1 MLRGI
6 FLMLINQAVDLH
18 IPGEKKS
25 GERKVWGRW
34 PPALIFTP
42 MDNMPDAREAP
53 LRLNAIFRAATDG
66 IIVINQW
73 GIMEMV
79 NPAAAQLFGYTESE
93 MIGQNV
99 SLVMPSPHAGQHDDY
114 LRNYLRTGKAR
125 IIGIGRDVIAKK
137 KSGELFPCRLS
148 ISKVDFG
155 EGRYSFTGILHDLT
169 EQKAAEKRIV
179 ELNRELEARVER
191 RTAELEKAV
200 NRLLE
205 TNSQLQHEI
214 KERELAQEALLQKEQ
229 ELRESLKKEKEL
241 NELKSRFVT
250 TASHEFRT
258 PLSTILTSAELIEQY
273 TTADKQERRQRSVNR
288 IKSAVGNLNTILN
301 DFLSLG
307 KLEEGVI
314 RYQPEVINV
323 NTFGQQLI
331 SDFEENLKT
340 DQRLTYEP
348 AQGDPTL
355 KLDPQILRN
364 ICLNLLSNASKY
376 SPADGEVVFRIAY
389 EDGVLHLTVQDFGI
403 GIPEADQQHLFSRFF
418 RAGNVENIKG
428 TGLGLH
434 IVGRYLE
441 LMNGEIDY
449 ESKEGKG
456 TTFYISIP
464 IDR

>member
-1 MLRGI
+1 MGKISART
-6 FLMLINQAVDLH
+6 
-18 IPGEKKS
+18 
-25 GERKVWGRW
+25 
-34 PPALIFTP
+34 IFTG
-42 MDNMPDAREAP
+42 MDKRQEAQEAA
-53 LRLNAIFRAATDG
+53 LRLGAIFRAATDG
-66 IIVINQW
+66 MIVINER

-79 NPAAAQLFGYTESE
+79 NPAAAQLFGYPEDE
-93 MIGQNV
+93 MVGRNV
-99 SLVMPSPHAGQHDDY
+99 SMLMPSPHTEKHDSY
-114 LRNYLRTGKAR
+114 LRNYLRTGKAH
-125 IIGIGRDVIAKK
+125 IIGIGRDVIGRKK
-137 KSGELFPCRLS
+137 DGRLFPCRLS
-148 ISKVDFG
+148 ISEVNFG
-155 EGRYSFTGILHDLT
+155 EGRYNFTGILHDLT

-179 ELNRELEARVER
+179 ELNRELEGRVER

-205 TNSQLQHEI
+205 TNSQLHHEI

-229 ELRESLKKEKEL
+229 ELRDALRKEKEL

-273 TTADKQERRQRSVNR
+273 TSAEKQDRRERNVNR

-314 RYQPEVINV
+314 RYQPEPIDINA
-323 NTFGQQLI
+323 FGQRMLD
-331 SDFEENLKT
+331 DFRENLKT
-340 DQRLTYEP
+340 SQRVTFQP
-348 AQGDPTL
+348 APADPTVD
-355 KLDPQILRN
+355 LDPQILRN

-376 SPADGEVVFRIAY
+376 SAEDGEIIFRIEY
-389 EDGVLHLTVQDFGI
+389 EPGTLKLTVQDFGI
-403 GIPEADQQHLFSRFF
+403 GIPAGDQQHLFSRFF

-441 LMNGEIDY
+441 LMDGEIDF
-449 ESKEGKG
+449 ESREGQG
-456 TTFYISIP
+456 TTFYIRIP
-464 IDR
+464 TDQ